1 MILML
6 ELKEQLGFG
15 ELIEQYLTESRQKNA
30 RLFVADLLRQ
40 SVYSRPDLVEWL
52 HNDSHEQT

>member
-1 MILML
+1 ML